1 MVGRRGLEPRTSA
14 LFDLERSATEGGT
27 LHETAG
33 VIGLGLSS
41 PTLDE
46 SLGRGELQ
54 AKSASRSESLSS
66 NSRPALAAQPL
77 HRCICLRGPFRER
90 SAFEERLGGFS
101 SQGDI
106 YTVGLFVGRTLKGV
120 RELYE
125 LGGYIAQ
132 LGAHRI
138 VRWARKPVV
147 EPSRPIDSVGEFY
160 QIAFAKDDLL
170 SERSRLRQATFAV
183 LYGWIVNGAV
193 IVFHKHDC
201 AADWWAAVDSNHVPP
216 RYQHGALPVELAAQT
231 LEPSRA
237 SDSRTVVLEFTGSAV
252 LADCRR

>member
-1 MVGRRGLEPRTSA
+1 MDTASKVPVLSGLVLALHSRRVARTRGTPSHVRLAVGVVVLKQS
-14 LFDLERSATEGGT
+14 
-27 LHETAG
+27 
-33 VIGLGLSS
+33 
-41 PTLDE
+41 
-46 SLGRGELQ
+46 
-54 AKSASRSESLSS
+54 
-66 NSRPALAAQPL
+66 PALAAQPL

-106 YTVGLFVGRTLKGV
+106 YPLGLFVGRTLKGV

-138 VRWARKPVV
+138 VGWARKPAV

-201 AADWWAAVDSNHVPP
+201 GADW
-216 RYQHGALPVELAAQT
+216 
-231 LEPSRA
+231 
-237 SDSRTVVLEFTGSAV
+237 
-252 LADCRR
+252 